1 MQYDIIMIFCQW
13 YHWYHDTVI
22 LVFVLVLWC
31 SIQKVV
37 YYNHNWMQIIKSLK
51 NNIFIAHKWTMTPHC
66 HSSVH
71 TSNIWCAIAILFCEN
86 VRSELKSS
94 SVFLFFLF
102 LSPPGFCHSY
112 PPSWKDESSHHQPLL
127 PLLLDSASLLT
138 SFLTL
143 LSHMSPSLPPSL
155 WGADQFTAS
164 LQGVTTPHP
173 CIPSVLTLN
182 TFWWG
187 VGWGGAGKRWSSKR
201 VKPLEHLKQKLQ
213 WQML

>member
-1 MQYDIIMIFCQW
+1 MIFCQW

-22 LVFVLVLWC
+22 LVFVLVLHC
-31 SIQKVV
+31 YIQKVV
-37 YYNHNWMQIIKSLK
+37 NDIHNWMQIIKSLK
-51 NNIFIAHKWTMTPHC
+51 NNIFIAHKWTTIPHC

-71 TSNIWCAIAILFCEN
+71 TSNIWCSIAILFCEN

-112 PPSWKDESSHHQPLL
+112 PPPWKDESSHHHPL
-127 PLLLDSASLLT
+127 PP
-138 SFLTL
+138 SFLTQP
-143 LSHMSPSLPPSL
+143 LSSRPSSLSFLTCLHPCLPPSEVL
-155 WGADQFTAS
+155 INSQ
-164 LQGVTTPHP
+164 PP
-173 CIPSVLTLN
+173 CKVWPPLTRTSRLSSPSTL
-182 TFWWG
+182 FG
-187 VGWGGAGKRWSSKR
+187 EGWGGAGKRWSSKR

>member
-1 MQYDIIMIFCQW
+1 
-13 YHWYHDTVI
+13 
-22 LVFVLVLWC
+22 
-31 SIQKVV
+31 
-37 YYNHNWMQIIKSLK
+37 MQIIKSLK
-51 NNIFIAHKWTMTPHC
+51 NNIFIASEWTMIPHC

-71 TSNIWCAIAILFCEN
+71 TSNIWCSIAILFCEN

-112 PPSWKDESSHHQPLL
+112 PPSWKDESSHHHPLL

-173 CIPSVLTLN
+173 YIPSVLTLN

-187 VGWGGAGKRWSSKR
+187 VGRRGQEMIFQACEAIRTPETKAAVANVRRGWRGKTGEVNSAVCYDPIGHNVRMDFISISKR
-201 VKPLEHLKQKLQ
+201 TDAAQGSP
-213 WQML
+213 